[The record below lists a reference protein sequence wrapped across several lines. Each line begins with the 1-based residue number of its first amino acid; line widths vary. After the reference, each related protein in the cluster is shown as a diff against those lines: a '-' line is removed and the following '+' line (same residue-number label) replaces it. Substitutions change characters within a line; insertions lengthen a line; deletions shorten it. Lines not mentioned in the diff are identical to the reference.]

1 MSHRYFGTDGI
12 RGRANSWPMT
22 AEVALRLGVATGMRF
37 RSVRA
42 RTRVVIGK
50 DTRLSGY
57 MIEPALTAG
66 FVSAGCD
73 VILVGPIPTP
83 AIAMLTR
90 SMRCDLGV
98 MISAS
103 HNPFADNGVKLFG
116 PDGYKL
122 SDEVQDEIEA
132 LMDGPPDV
140 GLAPSEKLGRAR
152 RLDTARDRY
161 VEAIKGTLP
170 RGLRLDG
177 LKVAIDCANG
187 AAYSVAPTILWEL
200 GADVTAIGVEPDG
213 FNINRD
219 CGSTAPDALARAV
232 VEKGCDIGFALD
244 GDADRVIVVDEAGRQ
259 VDGDQIMAL
268 IATSW
273 AKRNRLVG
281 GGIVA
286 TVMSNMGLER
296 YLEASG
302 LHLVRTQ
309 VGDRYV
315 GERMRADGYNVGGE
329 QSGHMIFSDY
339 ATTGDGLVAAL
350 QVLAVMVDDGISA
363 RAATNRFEPWPQL
376 LRNVR
381 YAGQSPQTD
390 PEVMAVIA
398 AETARLDGHGRVLI
412 RPSGTETLIR
422 VMAEADDAA
431 LVESAVDRIV
441 SAMEKATA
449 RRS

>member
-1 MSHRYFGTDGI
+1 
-12 RGRANSWPMT
+12 
-22 AEVALRLGVATGMRF
+22 
-37 RSVRA
+37 
-42 RTRVVIGK
+42 
-50 DTRLSGY
+50 
-57 MIEPALTAG
+57 
-66 FVSAGCD
+66 
-73 VILVGPIPTP
+73 
-83 AIAMLTR
+83 
-90 SMRCDLGV
+90 

>member
-37 RSVRA
+37 RSIRA

-140 GLAPSEKLGRAR
+140 GLAASEKLGRAR

-363 RAATNRFEPWPQL
+363 KAATNRFEPWPQL

-381 YAGQSPQTD
+381 YAGQPPQTD